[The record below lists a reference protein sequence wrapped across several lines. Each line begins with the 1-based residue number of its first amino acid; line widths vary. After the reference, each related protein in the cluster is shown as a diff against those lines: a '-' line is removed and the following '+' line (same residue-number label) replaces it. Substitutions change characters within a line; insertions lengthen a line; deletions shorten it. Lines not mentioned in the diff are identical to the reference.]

1 MGKLDELQKMI
12 AEDFQKASDAEVVK
26 RLAAMK
32 QLTEEAEKEN
42 SELLKAHQQLKDE
55 YVKSVKSQVVSDKP
69 SQAPKKRDMKQIV
82 QELGLADK
90 FNKL

>member
-12 AEDFQKASDAEVVK
+12 AEDFQKASDA
-26 RLAAMK
+26 
-32 QLTEEAEKEN
+32 
-42 SELLKAHQQLKDE
+42 ELLKAHQQLKDE

-90 FNKL
+90 FNIL